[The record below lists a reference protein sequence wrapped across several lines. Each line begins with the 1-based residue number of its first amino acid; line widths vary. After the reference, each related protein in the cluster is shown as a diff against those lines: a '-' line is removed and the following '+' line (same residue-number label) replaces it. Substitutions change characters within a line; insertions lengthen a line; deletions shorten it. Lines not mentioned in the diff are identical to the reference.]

1 VIPVALALGSSL
13 AWGLADF
20 LGGLK
25 SRSLAL
31 PTVLLLS
38 QAVGLVITLAVVA
51 LAGEPLPVA
60 TVTLGWAALAGI
72 LDLAGLWALYR
83 GLARG
88 SMSVVAPLAATAALI
103 PTVFGFAILGE
114 RPSLVAVA
122 GIGLAA
128 VGVGLAGRSGEAGG
142 RPLARGV
149 GLALLAALCFG
160 LGFITL
166 DAASEGSV
174 LWTLLVNRLGSVL
187 VLAVVWGLDAWA
199 GDFAVEGDNGVYV
212 SRVAVRASLPGGRAV
227 DYAAILGI
235 GVLDL
240 AAVGLFAL
248 ASTQGLVSIVS
259 ALGSLYP
266 VATVVLARL
275 LLRERMSREQL
286 FGVTVAMAGV
296 VAISLAS
303 PGAAV

>member
-25 SRSLAL
+25 SRSLSL

-38 QAVGLVITLAVVA
+38 QAVGLVLAGAIVVVA
-51 LAGEPLPVA
+51 AEPLPSDGA
-60 TVTLGWAALAGI
+60 TLAWAAAAGV
-72 LDLAGLWALYR
+72 LDLAALGALYL
-83 GLARG
+83 GLSRG
-88 SMSVVAPLAATAALI
+88 SMSVVAPLAATGALL
-103 PTVFGFAILGE
+103 PAVYGLTLLGE
-114 RPSLVAVA
+114 RPSAVAAA
-122 GIGLAA
+122 GIGLA
-128 VGVGLAGRSGEAGG
+128 VIGVGLAGRSGAGDG

-149 GLALLAALCFG
+149 VPALIAAACFG
-160 LGFITL
+160 IGFIAL

-174 LWTLLVNRLGSVL
+174 VWTLLINRVAA
-187 VLAVVWGLDAWA
+187 VAILAVVWGLDAWA
-199 GDFAVEGDNGVYV
+199 GDFAVESEEGVYV
-212 SRVAVRASLPGGRAV
+212 SRAAVRATLPGGRAG
-227 DYAAILGI
+227 DYVAVLGI

-248 ASTQGLVSIVS
+248 ASTQGLVSVVS

-275 LLRERMSREQL
+275 LLGERLARPQL
-286 FGVTVAMAGV
+286 IGVTAAMVGV
-296 VAISLAS
+296 LALS
-303 PGAAV
+303 AT